1 MVTRITDAGTL
12 PATPPRTDRPGSSG
26 VRADQEAAPDPA
38 SGSAAAASASAAPA
52 VRIQLSPAS
61 QLGSGAPV
69 SADDA
74 LVQQIRQRLDAGQF
88 HIDYE
93 KVGEGLLRDLIAQ
106 SLHRTQR

>member
-12 PATPPRTDRPGSSG
+12 PATTSRTDRPGAAG
-26 VRADQEAAPDPA
+26 IRADQEAGSDAA
-38 SGSAAAASASAAPA
+38 TGSASAASASAAPA

-61 QLGSGAPV
+61 QLGAGSPV
-69 SADDA
+69 NSDEA

-93 KVGEGLLRDLIAQ
+93 KVGEGMLRDLIAQ

>member
-12 PATPPRTDRPGSSG
+12 PATTPRTDRPGTAG
-26 VRADQEAAPDPA
+26 IRADQE
-38 SGSAAAASASAAPA
+38 SGTGPTAEGAAAPA

-61 QLGSGAPV
+61 QLGAGSPV
-69 SADDA
+69 SSDEA

-93 KVGEGLLRDLIAQ
+93 QVGEGMLRDLIAQ

>member
-12 PATPPRTDRPGSSG
+12 PATTSRTDRPGTG
-26 VRADQEAAPDPA
+26 GIRADQESVAGSTAAGA
-38 SGSAAAASASAAPA
+38 STASASAAPA

-61 QLGSGAPV
+61 QLGAGSPV
-69 SADDA
+69 NSDEA

-93 KVGEGLLRDLIAQ
+93 KVGEGMLRDLIAQ